1 MTPLSKAGLIL
12 PCLLLLLTACAKPV
26 VRTEIVKV
34 PTPVYVPL
42 PAEFFAPC
50 MVPDPHK
57 PGADIVF
64 DPFVIPDD
72 LKNEG
77 LTEYAINLKTCLAAS
92 NDKLIRIRKL
102 QP

>member
-1 MTPLSKAGLIL
+1 
-12 PCLLLLLTACAKPV
+12 
-26 VRTEIVKV
+26 
-34 PTPVYVPL
+34 
-42 PAEFFAPC
+42 

-57 PGADIVF
+57 QGANIVF

-77 LTEYAINLKTCLAAS
+77 LTEYAIHSYWGLAAS